1 VTGTLGYLRHYP
13 ISHLQKSILSGKRD
27 HISHKFPDEK
37 SFVFSHKQVVYVVMA
52 SYHENALFPIKMFYH
67 IRGMSFCLHC
77 AGYREGSVSQ
87 MLPQSG

>member
-52 SYHENALFPIKMFYH
+52 SYHENALSPNKDVLSH
-67 IRGMSFCLHC
+67 QRNELLSAL
-77 AGYREGSVSQ
+77 RWV
-87 MLPQSG
+87 